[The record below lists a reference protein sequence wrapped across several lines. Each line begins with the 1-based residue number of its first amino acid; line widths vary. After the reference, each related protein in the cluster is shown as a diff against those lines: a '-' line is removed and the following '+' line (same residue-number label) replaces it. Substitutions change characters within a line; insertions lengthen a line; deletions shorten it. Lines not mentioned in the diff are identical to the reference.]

1 MELSPI
7 LNLPATHEK
16 VEQAAV
22 KLGDLLREHPRY
34 QTYMQSI
41 ANLQHDPRVKEL
53 SLKLQ
58 TTRNA
63 VYGGKN
69 TPELSGELQRVE
81 LELED
86 LPAIQTY
93 RAAEED
99 ARDLL
104 SAVNTL
110 LSETLKIDFAANA
123 KRGCGCGG

>member
-22 KLGDLLREHPRY
+22 NLGDLLREHSIY
-34 QTYMQSI
+34 QIYMQSI
-41 ANLQHDPRVKEL
+41 VDLQNDPRVKEL
-53 SLKLQ
+53 SLKLH

-63 VYGGKN
+63 AYGGKN
-69 TPELSGELQRVE
+69 SPELLSELQRLE
-81 LELED
+81 LELEE
-86 LPAIQTY
+86 LPLIQAY
-93 RAAEED
+93 RAAEKD
-99 ARDLL
+99 TRDFLG
-104 SAVNTL
+104 AVNTL